1 MSKVSSTSS
10 VATPVAESGLLT
22 TKKRYLSLDVL
33 RGMTIALMIVVNTP
47 GSWET
52 IYAPF
57 RHAPWHGFTI
67 TDLVFPTFLFVVG
80 NAMSFSM
87 RKFEKQED
95 SAFLGKVL
103 KRTLLIFL
111 IGLLLNTFP
120 FVTRPGGGDLALID
134 FSSIRIMGVLQRI
147 ALCYG
152 VASLVVYYFKIKGA
166 LIFSGLALL
175 AYWAIMYFFGSQ
187 PDPYSLEG
195 NAALK
200 FDLLLIPADNLYQ
213 GYGIPFDPE
222 GLLSTLPAIVNVI
235 GGFVAGVYIQKH
247 GNNKGTV
254 MKLAVAGIVLA
265 VVALL
270 WDLVF
275 PINKP
280 IWTSSYVLYTIGLD
294 LIILSVLMLVIEV
307 AGIKNWT
314 YFFEVFGRN
323 PLFIYILS
331 GVIIRL
337 MSLSRIGEM
346 SVNGW
351 IYQNM
356 YLSWLDGKNASLL
369 FAISYTLL
377 LWLIGYWMDRKKIYV
392 KV

>member
-1 MSKVSSTSS
+1 MNKLFTASA
-10 VATPVAESGLLT
+10 VADNGLLKET
-22 TKKRYLSLDVL
+22 VRQRYLSLDVL

-47 GSWET
+47 GSWQS

-57 RHAPWHGFTI
+57 RHAAWHGFTV

-95 SAFLGKVL
+95 SVFLKKVF
-103 KRTLLIFL
+103 KRTALIFL
-111 IGLLLNTFP
+111 LGLLLNTFP
-120 FVTRPGGGDLALID
+120 FVTRNAAGELTSID
-134 FSSIRIMGVLQRI
+134 FSSIRVMGVLQRI

-152 VASLVVYYFKIKGA
+152 IAALVVHYLKVKGA
-166 LIFSGLALL
+166 IVFSVMALFS
-175 AYWAIMYFFGSQ
+175 YWAIMYFFGSQ

-200 FDLLLIPADNLYQ
+200 FDLLLLPADNLYK

-222 GLLSTLPAIVNVI
+222 GLLSTLPAVVNV
-235 GGFVAGVYIQKH
+235 VAGFLAGLYIQQR
-247 GNNKGTV
+247 GNNLGTV
-254 MKLAVAGIVLA
+254 FKLALSAAAFV
-265 VVALL
+265 VVAVL
-270 WDLVF
+270 WDFVF

-280 IWTSSYVLYTIGLD
+280 IWTSSYVMYTIGLD
-294 LIILSVLMLVIEV
+294 LLVLATLMLIIEV
-307 AGIKNWT
+307 ANYKRWT

-337 MSLSRIGEM
+337 MSLTRVGGE
-346 SVNGW
+346 SLNGW
-351 IYQNM
+351 IYKNL
-356 YLSWLDGKNASLL
+356 YLAWLSDKNASLL
-369 FAISYTLL
+369 FAVSYMLL
-377 LWLIGYWMDRKKIYV
+377 LWGIGYWMDKRKIYI